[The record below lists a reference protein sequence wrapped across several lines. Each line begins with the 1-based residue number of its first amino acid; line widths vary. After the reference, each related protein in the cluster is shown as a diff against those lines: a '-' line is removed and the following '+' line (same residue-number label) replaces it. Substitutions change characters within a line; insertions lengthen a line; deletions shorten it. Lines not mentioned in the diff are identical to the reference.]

1 MSTPTL
7 THWKK
12 LTHPDYLGAYALE
25 PGKDMVLTIK
35 SCAMEIVNGT
45 DGKKQE
51 CMVIQFMEPGIK
63 PMICNKTNAKTIT
76 KIHKTPYI
84 EQWMGKAIQLY
95 ASSVSAFGATTDALR
110 IRDVIPQ
117 TAFAID
123 TTNAILSLESCGTLD
138 ELKKVF
144 LGLSK
149 EERSNAEIN
158 AVTEKLKTK
167 LK

>member
-1 MSTPTL
+1 MTL

-25 PGKDMVLTIK
+25 PGQDMILTIK

-51 CMVIQFMEPGIK
+51 CMVIHFMEPGVK

-84 EQWMGKAIQLY
+84 EQWPGKQIQLY
-95 ASSVSAFGATTDALR
+95 ASSVSAFGTTTDALR
-110 IRDVIPQ
+110 IRDMVPVSRQIDVSGV
-117 TAFAID
+117 ID
-123 TTNAILSLESCGTLD
+123 TLNGCTTLD
-138 ELKKVF
+138 ELKNTYKK
-144 LGLSK
+144 LGR
-149 EERSNAEIN
+149 EEQSHPDVKAL
-158 AVTEKLKTK
+158 TESLKAKLP
-167 LK
+167 

>member
-1 MSTPTL
+1 MTTL

-25 PGKDMVLTIK
+25 PGQDMVLTIK

-51 CMVIQFMEPGIK
+51 CMVIQFMESGVK

-84 EQWMGKAIQLY
+84 EEWPGKKIQLY
-95 ASSVSAFGATTDALR
+95 SSAVSAFGTTTDALR
-110 IRDVIPQ
+110 IRDMVPQ
-117 TAFAID
+117 TKQVDVSSAIQSLND
-123 TTNAILSLESCGTLD
+123 CLTLDQVKETYLSLTKAEQSHPDVKALAETL
-138 ELKKVF
+138 KIKY
-144 LGLSK
+144 K
-149 EERSNAEIN
+149 
-158 AVTEKLKTK
+158 
-167 LK
+167 